1 MAQRVKYIKKE
12 KTGMQRNGMAAKHG
26 RASMRRHFRWDKKYL
41 YWGVTAFCVIAA
53 AILFY
58 MALHYLPL
66 LRSGLSAL
74 VGILSPFIWGLVIC
88 YLLSPLM
95 NLIER
100 KALIPLAGKLYRKHK
115 KKDGRGL
122 ARGLAVLF
130 SEIVFV
136 TVIAALIGLIIPQL
150 FQSLETIVNTSPQY
164 ISNAIDWLTKLL
176 NDYPVIEQYV
186 TTTLS
191 NVSQNLVSWIN
202 TTVLTKFGSLLS
214 NLTSGVYGV
223 ARGLYNLIIGII
235 VSVYIL
241 SAKEKFAAGA
251 KRVLYSIFT
260 VEAAQKILEGL
271 DFTDKTF
278 MGFIN
283 GKLLD
288 SAIIGL
294 ICYIGCALL
303 RMPYT
308 LLVSIIVGVTNV
320 IPFFGPFIGAVP
332 CTLIIL
338 LVEPMKGL
346 IFVLFVILLQQ
357 LDGNIIGPKILG
369 NSTGITGF
377 WVMFSII
384 LGAGLFGFWGM
395 LLGVPVFV
403 MIYTLINSL
412 VEKKLKRSELPYKME
427 DYIGL
432 DYIDPVTYR
441 PVKGEEPKQAEK
453 EKPGE

>member
-1 MAQRVKYIKKE
+1 
-12 KTGMQRNGMAAKHG
+12 
-26 RASMRRHFRWDKKYL
+26 MRRHFRWNKKYL
-41 YWGVTAFCVIAA
+41 YWGMTAFCVIAA

-58 MALHYLPL
+58 MALNYLPL
-66 LRSGLSAL
+66 LRAGIAAL
-74 VGILSPFIWGLVIC
+74 VSILSPFIWGLVIC
-88 YLLSPLM
+88 YLLSPVLNVM
-95 NLIER
+95 ER
-100 KALIPLAGKLYRKHK
+100 KLFGPLAARLYKRHRKK
-115 KKDGRGL
+115 NGEGL
-122 ARGLAVLF
+122 ARGLSVLMA
-130 SEIVFV
+130 EIIFIA
-136 TVIAALIGLIIPQL
+136 VIAALVGLIIPQL

-164 ISNAIDWLTKLL
+164 ISNAISWLTKLL
-176 NDYPVIEQYV
+176 DDYPVIEQYV

-191 NVSQNLVSWIN
+191 DVSQNLVSWIN
-202 TTVLTKFGSLLS
+202 TTVLTKFGSLIS
-214 NLTSGVYGV
+214 NVTSGVYGV
-223 ARGLYNLIIGII
+223 ARGLYNLVIGII

-241 SAKEKFAAGA
+241 NSKEKFAAGA
-251 KRVLYSIFT
+251 KRILYSIFS

-303 RMPYT
+303 RMPYA

-332 CTLIIL
+332 STLIIL
-338 LVEPMKGL
+338 LVDPMKGL

-357 LDGNIIGPKILG
+357 LDGNVIGPKILG
-369 NSTGITGF
+369 SSTGITGF

-403 MIYTLINSL
+403 VIYTLINRS
-412 VEKKLKRSELPYKME
+412 VEKKLKRSNLPSDAE
-427 DYIGL
+427 DYIGV
-432 DYIDPVTYR
+432 DYIDPVTYE
-441 PVKGEEPKQAEK
+441 PVRTQVPEAEEKK
-453 EKPGE
+453 K

>member
-1 MAQRVKYIKKE
+1 
-12 KTGMQRNGMAAKHG
+12 
-26 RASMRRHFRWDKKYL
+26 MRRHFRWDKKYL
-41 YWGVTAFCVIAA
+41 YWGMTAFCVIAA

-58 MALHYLPL
+58 MALNYLPL
-66 LRSGLSAL
+66 LRAGIAAL
-74 VGILSPFIWGLVIC
+74 VSILSPFIWGLVIC
-88 YLLSPLM
+88 YLLSPVLNVM
-95 NLIER
+95 ER
-100 KALIPLAGKLYRKHK
+100 KLFGPLAARLYKRHRKK
-115 KKDGRGL
+115 NGEGL
-122 ARGLAVLF
+122 ARGLSVLMA
-130 SEIVFV
+130 EIIFIA
-136 TVIAALIGLIIPQL
+136 VIAALVGLIIPQL

-164 ISNAIDWLTKLL
+164 ISNAISWLTKLL
-176 NDYPVIEQYV
+176 DDYPVIEQYV

-191 NVSQNLVSWIN
+191 DVSQNLVSWIN
-202 TTVLTKFGSLLS
+202 TTVLTKFGSLIS
-214 NLTSGVYGV
+214 NVTSGVYGV
-223 ARGLYNLIIGII
+223 ARGLYNLVIGII

-241 SAKEKFAAGA
+241 NSKEKFAAGA
-251 KRVLYSIFT
+251 KRILYSIFS

-303 RMPYT
+303 RMPYA

-332 CTLIIL
+332 STLIIL
-338 LVEPMKGL
+338 LVDPMKGL

-357 LDGNIIGPKILG
+357 LDGNVIGPKILG
-369 NSTGITGF
+369 SSTGITGF

-403 MIYTLINSL
+403 VIYTLINRS
-412 VEKKLKRSELPYKME
+412 VEKKLKRSNLPSDAE
-427 DYIGL
+427 DYIGV
-432 DYIDPVTYR
+432 DYIDPVTYE
-441 PVKGEEPKQAEK
+441 PVRTQAPEAEEKK
-453 EKPGE
+453 K